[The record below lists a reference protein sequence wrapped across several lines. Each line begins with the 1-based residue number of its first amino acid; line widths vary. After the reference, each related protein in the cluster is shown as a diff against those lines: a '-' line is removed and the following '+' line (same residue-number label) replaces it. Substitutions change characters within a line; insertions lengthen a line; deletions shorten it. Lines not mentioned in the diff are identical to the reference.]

1 MILDYDQRSVVE
13 APITVNLLVQAGPGR
28 GKTQVL
34 VSRIVHLI
42 ETGQC
47 SPGELLVLSFSR
59 AARDELRKRIGKLD
73 ESSLVSAVTI
83 RTLDSFATYTL
94 QIASGDVSGTYDERI
109 ERAIRDISDDPETCG
124 VNQYKHVFIDEAQ
137 DIIGCRADMV
147 LELLDRMPHA
157 GFTVFA
163 DSAQAIY
170 DFSLLGDDSQTN
182 SFEMLNVF
190 LCRDQPEPTRE
201 IQLNNYYRSSDPELI
216 ELCQKPWKSL
226 VEQNHKKAES
236 ELNVCLSNVSDG
248 GTLNNI
254 KWPTEDKG
262 QTRAVICYSN
272 GQVLLAASRAIQA
285 GENVVVA
292 RGGRDWAHPY
302 WIGSLFLGLSQ
313 SEEITL
319 ELLTG
324 KLSDRI
330 PKGISPE
337 DIHKALRFGCRSGR
351 SNPKVKDIVRALN
364 CGEHFA
370 SLLPLELGGN
380 PIVFSSIHRAKGREY
395 DEVAYVD
402 FKQNEE
408 WHEKEP
414 TPGYNQ
420 RVRFV
425 GLSRA
430 KARNFKLEL
439 TSDIRL
445 AVSRKTDRWTEI
457 KFIGNGRRGVEA
469 FEVGLQGDVDPTSFV
484 RYSSF
489 DQVIEAQTKLIK
501 NSKRGRVV
509 DLILGQARERDNQPI
524 YSIVDRLSGEKIG
537 EMSSRFTN
545 NINQTRNTVQGW
557 GSQSQ
562 LPIRLEGCWIRGI
575 YTVTPADCESLE
587 GLPNEINSGLL
598 WCYIEIEGLAKA
610 IWPCG

>member
-1 MILDYDQRSVVE
+1 MILDQDQRSVVE
-13 APITVNLLVQAGPGR
+13 APITANLLVQAGPGR

-73 ESSLVSAVTI
+73 ESTMVSAVTI

-94 QIASGDVSGTYDERI
+94 QIASGDTSGTYDERI
-109 ERAIRDISDDPETCG
+109 ERAIRDIDDDPETCG
-124 VNQYKHVFIDEAQ
+124 VNQFKHVLLDEAQ

-147 LELLDRMPHA
+147 LELFTQMPQA

-190 LCRDQPEPTRE
+190 SCREEPELTKE
-201 IQLNNYYRSSDPELI
+201 IHLNNYYRSSDPELI
-216 ELCQKPWKSL
+216 ELCKTPWKSL
-226 VEQNHKKAES
+226 VDQDHKNASS
-236 ELNVCLSNVSDG
+236 ELDNCLVKILEG

-254 KWPTEDKG
+254 KWPTPDGG
-262 QTRAVICYSN
+262 QSRAVICYSN
-272 GQVLLAASRAIQA
+272 GQVLLAASRSIQA
-285 GENVVVA
+285 GENVVIA
-292 RGGRDWAHPY
+292 RGGRDWAHSY
-302 WIGSLFLGLSQ
+302 WVGSIFLGMSQ
-313 SEEITL
+313 TAEITP
-319 ELLTG
+319 ELLSG
-324 KLSDRI
+324 KLANRMPLGVSAQDV
-330 PKGISPE
+330 
-337 DIHKALRFGCRSGR
+337 HLALRIACRKGR
-351 SNPKVKDIVRALN
+351 ANPKIKDVVHALN
-364 CGEHFA
+364 CGEHFPA
-370 SLLPLELGGN
+370 LLPSESGKN

-395 DEVAYVD
+395 DEVAYLD
-402 FKQNEE
+402 FKTNEG

-430 KARNFKLEL
+430 KVRNFKLQL
-439 TSDIRL
+439 TSDVKL
-445 AVSRKTDRWTEI
+445 AVSKTTDRWTEI
-457 KFIGNGRRGVEA
+457 RFIGNGRRGVEA

-484 RYSSF
+484 RCSTF
-489 DQVIEAQTKLIK
+489 EQAAQAQEKLIQ

-509 DLILGQARERDNQPI
+509 DLVLGPDREGDRPRL
-524 YSIVDRLSGEKIG
+524 YSIVDRVSGEKIG

-545 NINQTRNTVQGW
+545 NINLTRNTVQGW

-562 LPIRLEGCWIRGI
+562 LPLRLEGCWVRGI

-587 GLPNEINSGLL
+587 GLPVELSSGLL
-598 WCYIEIEGLAKA
+598 WCYVEIEGLAKA
-610 IWPCG
+610 IWS